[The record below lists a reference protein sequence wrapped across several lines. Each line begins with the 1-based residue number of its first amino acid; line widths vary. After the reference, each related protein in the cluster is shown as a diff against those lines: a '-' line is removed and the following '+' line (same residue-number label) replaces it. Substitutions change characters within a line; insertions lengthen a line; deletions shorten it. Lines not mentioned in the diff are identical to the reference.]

1 MKLKAREICFLSLLG
16 ALMYASKA
24 VMAMLPNIHL
34 IGVFVIA
41 ITAVYGKKALYSI
54 YVFVFL
60 CGLLD
65 GFGIWW
71 LAYLYI
77 WLPLWAVIMILPKDI
92 KPSLKPAVYSSICM
106 LHGFLFGIMYMPAQA
121 LITGLDIKALLLWV
135 AAGFYFDLVHGISN
149 FFLGFAIC
157 PIIKVLKEIEK

>member
-1 MKLKAREICFLSLLG
+1 MKLNVREICFLSLLG
-16 ALMYASKA
+16 ALMYASKV

-41 ITAVYGKKALYSI
+41 ITVVYGKKALYSI
-54 YVFVFL
+54 YVFVLL

-77 WLPLWAVIMILPKDI
+77 WLPLWGVTMLLPKDM
-92 KPSLKPAVYSSICM
+92 KPSAKPFVYSSICM
-106 LHGFLFGIMYMPAQA
+106 LHGFLFGLMFVPTQA
-121 LITGLDIKALLLWV
+121 LITGLDLKALLLWV
-135 AAGFYFDLVHGISN
+135 GAGFYFDLVHGISN

-157 PIIKVLKEIEK
+157 PIIKVLKEIKK